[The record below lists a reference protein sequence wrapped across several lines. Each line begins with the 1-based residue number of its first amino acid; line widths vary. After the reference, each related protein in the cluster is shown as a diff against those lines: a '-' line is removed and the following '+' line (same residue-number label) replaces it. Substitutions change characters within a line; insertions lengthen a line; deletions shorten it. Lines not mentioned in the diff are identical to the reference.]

1 MSVQLDISEYVAAIT
16 IESSEEGNRI
26 GFETAYSLSDAATEV
41 RQRDDVWVVVL
52 RSDGNDFC
60 MGVSTEVTEAA
71 LLPDAQIGSVRI
83 AQAIADIEKPVVC
96 AIQGMAQDQGL
107 EIAISCDL
115 RIAETDST
123 FAMKHILNGIMP
135 WDGGTQR
142 LPRLIGRSR
151 AMDMLLTGRRVAA
164 SEALEIGLVNEVV
177 GQGKTSERA
186 MELASLIAGHG
197 PIALRYL
204 KEAVLNGMDGTLDQG
219 LRLEADLSFLLQS
232 TEDRS
237 RGNIVLPRKTQ
248 PDLSGPMMSDEPT
261 VLFHKEGAVGRLVLN
276 RPGVINAFNVQ
287 MRDDLF
293 AALEAVRDDPDVRS
307 VLISGAGERGFL
319 RGRRPYRIR
328 HRSVPGDRS
337 TGALGTRSLGSVWLD
352 RQAAGR
358 RAARVCDRIR
368 SGNSLSVRPARRRRG
383 RSIQNAGNGPG
394 DGASGGRQPNA
405 SENNRAGSRNENT
418 IG

>member
-26 GFETAYSLSDAATEV
+26 GFETAYSLSDAATEI

-60 MGVSTEVTEAA
+60 TGVSTEVTEAA

-151 AMDMLLTGRRVAA
+151 AIDMLLTGRRVAA

-186 MELASLIAGHG
+186 MELATLIAGHG
-197 PIALRYL
+197 PVALRYL

-237 RGNIVLPRKTQ
+237 EGISSFLERRNPTYRGQ
-248 PDLSGPMMSDEPT
+248 
-261 VLFHKEGAVGRLVLN
+261 
-276 RPGVINAFNVQ
+276 
-287 MRDDLF
+287 
-293 AALEAVRDDPDVRS
+293 
-307 VLISGAGERGFL
+307 
-319 RGRRPYRIR
+319 
-328 HRSVPGDRS
+328 
-337 TGALGTRSLGSVWLD
+337 
-352 RQAAGR
+352 
-358 RAARVCDRIR
+358 
-368 SGNSLSVRPARRRRG
+368 
-383 RSIQNAGNGPG
+383 
-394 DGASGGRQPNA
+394 
-405 SENNRAGSRNENT
+405 
-418 IG
+418 